1 MNDLNIEGSKIMIV
15 DDTPQNLGV
24 LEKMLAEKGYHVFA
38 MTSGEAAIKSAA
50 ASRPELILLDVVMS
64 GVNGYETCRKLKENP
79 EMRDVAVIFLSAMNE
94 TEDKLKGFEAGGV
107 DYITKPFQL
116 DEVMARVKTHLTVRK
131 LQKELQKH
139 NEHLETLVA
148 ERTREL
154 EHAYKRV
161 KNLER
166 LKGEFLSM
174 ISHEL
179 RTPLNGVLVIGELIF
194 QERQKMGM
202 EDGLEELYQR
212 SRLRIEQ
219 LLDDASFL
227 NDIDVADLASVV
239 DYYPLDAVFEG
250 QNVRISLEMEAGTA
264 MPKISG
270 DIMLLKKAVDNI
282 LKTAKCFNRKNE
294 KIVVNVSVAAEKV
307 LVRFRLE
314 EFSVSEEN
322 VRNFFELASIARQ
335 SSAAQEQAL
344 APVVAKKIFE
354 LFGADIKMA
363 RLNDCSGEF
372 VLSLPVFGGNPA
384 VCRDDL

>member
-1 MNDLNIEGSKIMIV
+1 MCELNIEGSKIMIV

-50 ASRPELILLDVVMS
+50 ASRPELILLDVMMP
-64 GVNGYETCRKLKENP
+64 GMNGYETCRKLKENP

-94 TEDKLKGFEAGGV
+94 TDDKIKGFEAGGV

-116 DEVMARVKTHLTVRK
+116 DEVIIRVKTHLTVRK

-139 NEHLETLVA
+139 NDHLETLVA

-161 KNLER
+161 KNLEQ

-194 QERQKMGM
+194 QERRKTGL
-202 EDGLEELYQR
+202 EDDLEELYQR

-219 LLDDASFL
+219 LLDDSRFL
-227 NDIDVADLASVV
+227 NDLDVSDLAPVV
-239 DYYPLDAVFEG
+239 DSYPLDAIFEG
-250 QNVRISLEMEAGTA
+250 QSVRISMETEGGLA

-270 DIMLLKKAVDNI
+270 DIMLLRKAVDNI
-282 LKTAKCFNRKNE
+282 LKTAGCFNRKKE
-294 KIVVNVSVAAEKV
+294 KVSVNAGVSAGKV
-307 LVRFRLE
+307 LVRFGLE
-314 EFSVSEEN
+314 EFSISEEN
-322 VRNFFELASIARQ
+322 ALNFFELASVARQ
-335 SSAAQEQAL
+335 SSPAQEHGL

-354 LFGADIKMA
+354 LFGGDIKMA
-363 RLNDCSGEF
+363 RLNDSGGEF
-372 VLSLPVFGGNPA
+372 VLSLPTFCGNTT
-384 VCRDDL
+384 V

>member
-1 MNDLNIEGSKIMIV
+1 MNELNIEGSKIMIV

-50 ASRPELILLDVVMS
+50 ASRPELILLDVMMP
-64 GVNGYETCRKLKENP
+64 GMNGYETCRKLKENP
-79 EMRDVAVIFLSAMNE
+79 DMRDVAVIFLSAMNE
-94 TEDKLKGFEAGGV
+94 TDDKIKGFEAGGV

-116 DEVMARVKTHLTVRK
+116 DEVIVRVKTHLTVRK

-148 ERTREL
+148 ERTRQL

-194 QERQKMGM
+194 QERRKMGL
-202 EDGLEELYQR
+202 EDDLEELYLR

-219 LLDDASFL
+219 LLDDSRFL
-227 NDIDVADLASVV
+227 NDIDAADLAPVV
-239 DYYPLDAVFEG
+239 DSYPLDAVFEG
-250 QNVRISLEMEAGTA
+250 QSVRTAVEIEAGIA

-270 DIMLLKKAVDNI
+270 DIMLLKKAMDNI
-282 LKTAKCFNRKNE
+282 LKTAKCFNRKKE
-294 KIVVNVSVAAEKV
+294 LVEVSISVAAGKV
-307 LVRFRLE
+307 LVRCRLE
-314 EFSVSEEN
+314 EFTVSEEN
-322 VRNFFELASIARQ
+322 ALNFFELASVARQ
-335 SSAAQEQAL
+335 GSAAQEQAL

-354 LFGADIKMA
+354 LFGGDIKMA
-363 RLNDCSGEF
+363 GIEGSTGEI
-372 VLSLPVFGGNPA
+372 VLSLPVFGENTTGSS
-384 VCRDDL
+384 R

>member
-1 MNDLNIEGSKIMIV
+1 MCELDIEGSKIMIV

-38 MTSGEAAIKSAA
+38 MTSGEAAIKSAV
-50 ASRPELILLDVVMS
+50 ASRPELILLDVMMP
-64 GVNGYETCRKLKENP
+64 GMNGYETCRKLKENP
-79 EMRDVAVIFLSAMNE
+79 DMRDVAVIFLSAMNE
-94 TEDKLKGFEAGGV
+94 TDDKIKGFEAGGV

-116 DEVMARVKTHLTVRK
+116 DEVIIRVKTHLTVRK

-139 NEHLETLVA
+139 NDHLETLVA

-194 QERQKMGM
+194 QERRKTGL
-202 EDGLEELYQR
+202 EDDLEELYQR

-219 LLDDASFL
+219 LLDDSRFL
-227 NDIDVADLASVV
+227 NDLDVSDLAPVV
-239 DYYPLDAVFEG
+239 DSYPLDAIFEG
-250 QNVRISLEMEAGTA
+250 QSVRISLETEAGLA

-270 DIMLLKKAVDNI
+270 DIMLLRKAVDNI
-282 LKTAKCFNRKNE
+282 LKTAGCFNRKKE
-294 KIVVNVSVAAEKV
+294 KVSVNAGVSAGKV
-307 LVRFRLE
+307 LVRFGLE
-314 EFSVSEEN
+314 EFSISEEN
-322 VRNFFELASIARQ
+322 ALNFFELASVARQ
-335 SSAAQEQAL
+335 SSAAQERGL

-354 LFGADIKMA
+354 LFGGDIKMA
-363 RLNDCSGEF
+363 RLNDSGGEF
-372 VLSLPVFGGNPA
+372 VLSLPAFCGNPT
-384 VCRDDL
+384 V

>member
-50 ASRPELILLDVVMS
+50 ASRPELILLDVMMP
-64 GVNGYETCRKLKENP
+64 GMNGYETCRKLKENP
-79 EMRDVAVIFLSAMNE
+79 EMHDVAVIFLSAMNE
-94 TEDKLKGFEAGGV
+94 TDDKIKGFEAGGV

-116 DEVMARVKTHLTVRK
+116 DEVIVRVKTHLTVHK

-161 KNLER
+161 KNLEQ

-194 QERQKMGM
+194 QERRKTGL
-202 EDGLEELYQR
+202 EDDLEELYQR

-219 LLDDASFL
+219 LLDDSRFL
-227 NDIDVADLASVV
+227 NDLDVADLATAV
-239 DYYPLDAVFEG
+239 DSYPLDVIFEG
-250 QNVRISLEMEAGTA
+250 QGVRTSLEMEAGLA

-270 DIMLLKKAVDNI
+270 DIMLLRKAVDNI
-282 LKTAKCFNRKNE
+282 LKTARCFNRKNE
-294 KIVVNVSVAAEKV
+294 KVGVNVSVRAGKV

-322 VRNFFELASIARQ
+322 GRNFFELASVARQ
-335 SSAAQEQAL
+335 SSAAQEQGL

-354 LFGADIKMA
+354 LSGGDIKMA
-363 RLNDCSGEF
+363 GLNGSGGEF
-372 VLSLPVFGGNPA
+372 VLSLPAFCENTTV
-384 VCRDDL
+384 

>member
-1 MNDLNIEGSKIMIV
+1 MCELDIEGSKIMIV

-38 MTSGEAAIKSAA
+38 MTSGEAAIKSAV
-50 ASRPELILLDVVMS
+50 ASRPELILLDVMMP
-64 GVNGYETCRKLKENP
+64 GMNGYETCRKLKENP
-79 EMRDVAVIFLSAMNE
+79 DMRDVAVIFLSAMNE
-94 TEDKLKGFEAGGV
+94 TDDKIKGFEAGGV

-116 DEVMARVKTHLTVRK
+116 DEVIIRVKTHLTVRK

-139 NEHLETLVA
+139 NDHLETLVA

-194 QERQKMGM
+194 QERRKTGL
-202 EDGLEELYQR
+202 EDDLEELYQR

-219 LLDDASFL
+219 LLDDSRFL
-227 NDIDVADLASVV
+227 NDLDVSDLAPVV
-239 DYYPLDAVFEG
+239 DSYPLDAIFEG
-250 QNVRISLEMEAGTA
+250 QSVRISLETEAGLA

-270 DIMLLKKAVDNI
+270 DIMLLRKAVDNI
-282 LKTAKCFNRKNE
+282 LKTAGCFNRKKE
-294 KIVVNVSVAAEKV
+294 KVSVNAGVSAGKV
-307 LVRFRLE
+307 LVRFGLE
-314 EFSVSEEN
+314 EFSISEEN
-322 VRNFFELASIARQ
+322 ALNFFELASVARQ
-335 SSAAQEQAL
+335 SSAAQEHGL

-354 LFGADIKMA
+354 LFGGDIKMS
-363 RLNDCSGEF
+363 RLNDSGGEF
-372 VLSLPVFGGNPA
+372 VLSLPAFCENLSA
-384 VCRDDL
+384 

>member
-1 MNDLNIEGSKIMIV
+1 MCELNIEGSKIMIV

-50 ASRPELILLDVVMS
+50 ASRPELILLDVMMP
-64 GVNGYETCRKLKENP
+64 GMNGYETCRKLKENP
-79 EMRDVAVIFLSAMNE
+79 DMRDVAVIFLSAMNE
-94 TEDKLKGFEAGGV
+94 TDDKIKGFEAGGV

-116 DEVMARVKTHLTVRK
+116 DEVIIRVKTHLTVRK

-139 NEHLETLVA
+139 NERLETLVA

-194 QERQKMGM
+194 QERRKTGL
-202 EDGLEELYQR
+202 EDDLEELYQR

-219 LLDDASFL
+219 LLDDSRFL
-227 NDIDVADLASVV
+227 NDLDVSDLAPIV
-239 DYYPLDAVFEG
+239 DSYPLDAIFEG
-250 QNVRISLEMEAGTA
+250 QSVRISLETEAGFA
-264 MPKISG
+264 MPNISG
-270 DIMLLKKAVDNI
+270 DIMLLRKAVDNI
-282 LKTAKCFNRKNE
+282 LKTAGCFNRKKE
-294 KIVVNVSVAAEKV
+294 KVSVNAGVSAGKV
-307 LVRFRLE
+307 LVRFGLE
-314 EFSVSEEN
+314 EFSISEEN
-322 VRNFFELASIARQ
+322 ALNFFELASVARQ
-335 SSAAQEQAL
+335 SSAAQEHGL

-354 LFGADIKMA
+354 LFGGDIKMA
-363 RLNDCSGEF
+363 RLKDSGGEF
-372 VLSLPVFGGNPA
+372 VLSLPVFCENTT
-384 VCRDDL
+384 V

>member
-1 MNDLNIEGSKIMIV
+1 MCELDIEGSKIMIV

-38 MTSGEAAIKSAA
+38 MTSGEAAIKSAV
-50 ASRPELILLDVVMS
+50 ASRPELILLDVMMP
-64 GVNGYETCRKLKENP
+64 GMNGYETCRKLKENP
-79 EMRDVAVIFLSAMNE
+79 DMRDVAVIFLSAMNE
-94 TEDKLKGFEAGGV
+94 TDDKIKGFEAGGV

-116 DEVMARVKTHLTVRK
+116 DEVIIRVKTHLTVRK

-139 NEHLETLVA
+139 NDHLETLVA

-194 QERQKMGM
+194 QERRKTGL
-202 EDGLEELYQR
+202 EDDLEELYQR

-219 LLDDASFL
+219 LLDDSRFL
-227 NDIDVADLASVV
+227 NDLDVSDLAPVV
-239 DYYPLDAVFEG
+239 DSYPLDAIFEG
-250 QNVRISLEMEAGTA
+250 QSVRISLETEAGLA

-270 DIMLLKKAVDNI
+270 DIMLLRKAVDNI
-282 LKTAKCFNRKNE
+282 LKTAGCFNRKKE
-294 KIVVNVSVAAEKV
+294 KVSVNAGVSAGKV
-307 LVRFRLE
+307 LVRFGLE
-314 EFSVSEEN
+314 EFSISEEN
-322 VRNFFELASIARQ
+322 ALNFFELASVARQ
-335 SSAAQEQAL
+335 SSAAQEHGL

-354 LFGADIKMA
+354 LFGGDIKMA
-363 RLNDCSGEF
+363 RRNDSGGEF
-372 VLSLPVFGGNPA
+372 VLSLPAFCGNPT
-384 VCRDDL
+384 V